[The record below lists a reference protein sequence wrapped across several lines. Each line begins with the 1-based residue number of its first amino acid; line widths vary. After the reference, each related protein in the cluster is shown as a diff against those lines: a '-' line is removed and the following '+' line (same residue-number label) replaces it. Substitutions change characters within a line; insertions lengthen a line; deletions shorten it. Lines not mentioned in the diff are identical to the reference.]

1 MRLLE
6 GVGAVDGPHV
16 GTSEKEYCVGEAE
29 GPSVGIHEGDA
40 VGTVDGLSV
49 GMSDEGN

>member
-29 GPSVGIHEGDA
+29 GPCVGTHDGDA
-40 VGTVDGLSV
+40 VGATDGLSV
-49 GMSDEGN
+49 GVLDEGD